1 MLPPTLIN
9 TDALKYQPFWESRLN
24 RAYLKDWVYMKRG
37 GTHWCKVFF
46 HSTPYNVTPDN
57 KITSDITLDKLWT
70 VNDIVVNLFLLRM
83 VYNGQKH
90 SSGINV
96 CIVVDIK
103 IEYLG
108 LWKRF
113 VWGRLD
119 VDGLVLKRPK
129 APSVIAFRGGEK
141 TSRGLKLL
149 SKICQLFGKFA
160 KRHFCPPKSEIQ
172 AMF

>member
-1 MLPPTLIN
+1 MNLFFGVPKFGEVVDGIEYCSLISNTCIKVVLLPTLIN

-24 RAYLKDWVYMKRG
+24 RAYLKDWVYMKRS

-103 IEYLG
+103 IEYF
-108 LWKRF
+108 RS
-113 VWGRLD
+113 
-119 VDGLVLKRPK
+119 LKEVCMSMLRC
-129 APSVIAFRGGEK
+129 RW
-141 TSRGLKLL
+141 L
-149 SKICQLFGKFA
+149 S
-160 KRHFCPPKSEIQ
+160 S
-172 AMF
+172 